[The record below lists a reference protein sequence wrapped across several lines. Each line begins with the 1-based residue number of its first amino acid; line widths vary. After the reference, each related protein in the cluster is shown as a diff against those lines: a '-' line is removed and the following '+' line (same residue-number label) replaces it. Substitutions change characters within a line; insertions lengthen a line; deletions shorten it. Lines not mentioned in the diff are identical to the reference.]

1 VRACANLLFLLL
13 VASGAPV
20 RSQPFHLPTANRAL
34 LEPDGE
40 AKYFVGTVGKPWQS
54 GTFGC
59 VRSEGW
65 QFHEGIDIR
74 CLQRDGRGEPSDP
87 VMATADGTVV
97 YFSTKP
103 SLSNYGN
110 YVILRHHIDGL
121 EVYSLYAHLKEVR
134 PDLKVGSIVQ
144 SGEAIAIM
152 GRTSNTRQGI
162 SKDRAHVH
170 FEINLFINERF
181 PLWFNKAFANQ
192 RNDHAEWNGQNL
204 LGLDPRL
211 ILLEQHRLGAR
222 FGLRDFLRGQ
232 TELCRVLVRA
242 TDFPWLKRYPAL
254 IEQIPTAQKAG
265 LAGYELS
272 LNYNGVP
279 FRLVPRAASE
289 IRDKAKYQL
298 LSVNEAEY
306 RKNPCRRLVV
316 KHGNRWE
323 LGHQGVSL
331 LDLLTQ

>member
-1 VRACANLLFLLL
+1 MPTRANLLLLL
-13 VASGAPV
+13 VVLTGAPV
-20 RSQPFHLPTANRAL
+20 RAQPFHLPTANRAL
-34 LEPDGE
+34 FQPDGAE
-40 AKYFVGTVGKPWQS
+40 KFFVGTVGKPWQS

-74 CLQRDGRGEPSDP
+74 CLQRDARGEPSDP
-87 VMATADGTVV
+87 VMATANGTVV
-97 YFSTKP
+97 YFSAKP

-110 YVILRHHIDGL
+110 YIVLRHDIEGL
-121 EVYSLYAHLKEVR
+121 EVYSLYAHLKEIR

-162 SKDRAHVH
+162 SKDRAHLH
-170 FEINLFINERF
+170 FEINLFVNERF
-181 PLWFNKAFANQ
+181 PAWFKKAFPKQ

-204 LGLDPRL
+204 LGFDPRL
-211 ILLEQHRLGAR
+211 ILLEQHKQGTR
-222 FGLRDFLRGQ
+222 FLFRDFLRGQ
-232 TELCRVLVRA
+232 TELCRILVRG

-254 IEQIPTAQKAG
+254 IERNPAAQKEG
-265 LAGYELS
+265 TAGYELF
-272 LNYNGVP
+272 LNYNGIP
-279 FRLVPRAASE
+279 FRIIPRPASE
-289 IRDKAKYQL
+289 IAGNTKYGL

-316 KHGNRWE
+316 KRGDRWE
-323 LGHQGVSL
+323 LASQGVSL